1 MSDLLKQRLNKRLKY
16 TGAVNVLDGID
27 YAALEARVVAALSE
41 KLSDPHVAAACV
53 IFKCT
58 PEEVTPERRRAA
70 KAVSWG
76 LLCGMQPKDLHNTFG
91 AQMARA
97 AETISG
103 RITEPNLHINLGPK
117 ALPTRKISVQ

>member
-1 MSDLLKQRLNKRLKY
+1 MSELLKKRFDKRLKY
-16 TGAVNVLDGID
+16 TGAVDVLKGID

-41 KLSDPHVAAACV
+41 KPSDPHVAAACV

-76 LLCGMQPKDLHNTFG
+76 LIWGMMPTDLYSTFG
-91 AQMARA
+91 AAMARA
-97 AETISG
+97 SESITGRTKSQPDLQNVTPISP
-103 RITEPNLHINLGPK
+103 RNLVN
-117 ALPTRKISVQ
+117 A